1 MRKDGKDPKDSKD
14 NKDAKSSLSLVSF
27 GSLLSFGSLFLLL
40 AVPAAGVTRIV
51 INKAERQL
59 QLYSGDQKLRQYR
72 IALGSS
78 PTGAKE
84 RVGDRRTPEGTYY
97 ICNKNPH
104 SQYYKSL
111 QVSYPGEGDAERG
124 FLMGLIT
131 KDQRARIIAALS
143 RRGIPPS
150 NTRLGGDIFIHGRG
164 SRPDW
169 TWGCVAL
176 DDPDMLELY
185 DAVPVGTPVL
195 IAP

>member
-1 MRKDGKDPKDSKD
+1 MSGERRDLRDTRFFFSLQ
-14 NKDAKSSLSLVSF
+14 SLVSLLSLV
-27 GSLLSFGSLFLLL
+27 LFAL
-40 AVPAAGVTRIV
+40 PAAGATRIEV
-51 INKAERQL
+51 HKAKRQL
-59 QLYSGDQKLRQYR
+59 LLVSGERTVRQYR
-72 IALGSS
+72 IALGLN
-78 PTGAKE
+78 PVGAKE

-104 SQYYKSL
+104 SRYYKSL
-111 QVSYPGEGDAERG
+111 QISYPGEGDAERG

-131 KDQRARIIAALS
+131 KNQRTRIIAALN
-143 RRGIPPS
+143 RRGIPLS

-164 SRPDW
+164 SKPDW